1 MLALLA
7 IILFGV
13 NGANAATE
21 VTIPTAS
28 GTYINW
34 GDADLTKCSTGDNGA
49 SVGST
54 HAGTI
59 ITFNIKNTVRQDYV
73 MSFLTGAKGLT
84 AELGVTLSDYA
95 RTYLN
100 HSQRREHE

>member
-13 NGANAATE
+13 NGAKAATE

-34 GDADLTKCSTGDNGA
+34 GDADLTNCRNENNGA

-73 MSFLTGAKGLT
+73 MSFLTGASGLT
-84 AELGVTLSDYA
+84 AELGVTL
-95 RTYLN
+95 
-100 HSQRREHE
+100 